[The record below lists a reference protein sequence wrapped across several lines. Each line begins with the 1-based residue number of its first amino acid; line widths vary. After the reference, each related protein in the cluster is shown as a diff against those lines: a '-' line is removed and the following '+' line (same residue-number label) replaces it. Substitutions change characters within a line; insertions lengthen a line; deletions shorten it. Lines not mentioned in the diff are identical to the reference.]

1 MTRRTLAALLSTALC
16 VSVGACDGL
25 ADLFGRLSVDTV
37 STREGAGFVG
47 PSLLRLDAGN
57 ARLAPACARS
67 PALGPRLAGQFGRD
81 VAGTGP
87 LSSFWAQVEARGRV
101 RSAVS
106 SIVMSGKNRARGNRV
121 IVKDVPSKDK
131 PSAGLSGIVQRVSH
145 QVLVL
150 NASYEPLSVVSAHRA
165 LALLFSEKASTVV
178 NKATWVS
185 AGGQS
190 FDVPSVVSL
199 RRYVKVTNR
208 MPPLN
213 RKTILMRDNGVCQY
227 CDAPA
232 DNIDHVIPRSKGG
245 ESLAA
250 YVLCATS
257 PILRLFD
264 CALFLHTPT
273 LSFSCFGTL
282 LTRHCPGGNSWEN
295 CVACCKHCNSKKGA
309 SYLKDMP
316 GMKLKRQPG
325 RPSKLSWVHAAVW
338 KVDKSWKPF
347 VGEVSWEDIEKKV
360 FHIVVCTITYLQAW
374 MLVSAHTNVPHARKG
389 QRQEQEGWQEEGQSW
404 QESQGQGC
412 WRGRG
417 ACTHS
422 ERRGASA

>member
-1 MTRRTLAALLSTALC
+1 MTRRTLAALLSIAMC

-25 ADLFGRLSVDTV
+25 ADLFGRLSVDAV
-37 STREGAGFVG
+37 SKREGAGFVG
-47 PSLLRLDAGN
+47 PALLRLDAGN
-57 ARLAPACARS
+57 AHLAPACARS
-67 PALGPRLAGQFGRD
+67 PALGPRLAGHFDRE
-81 VAGTGP
+81 VAGAGP
-87 LSSFWAQVEARGRV
+87 LSSFWAQVEARGRA

-106 SIVMSGKNRARGNRV
+106 SIVMSGQNRARVNRV

-131 PSAGLSGIVQRVSH
+131 PSAGQSGIVQRVSH

-213 RKTILMRDNGVCQY
+213 RKTILMRDLGVCQY
-227 CDAPA
+227 CDASA

-257 PILRLFD
+257 PILCRLYT
-264 CALFLHTPT
+264 CSLALFLHAPARFLLFWQSSHET
-273 LSFSCFGTL
+273 LSRRYHL
-282 LTRHCPGGNSWEN
+282 
-295 CVACCKHCNSKKGA
+295 
-309 SYLKDMP
+309 
-316 GMKLKRQPG
+316 
-325 RPSKLSWVHAAVW
+325 
-338 KVDKSWKPF
+338 
-347 VGEVSWEDIEKKV
+347 GELCGV
-360 FHIVVCTITYLQAW
+360 LQA
-374 MLVSAHTNVPHARKG
+374 LQQQKGRLLPQGHARHEAQATTRPAVEAQLG
-389 QRQEQEGWQEEGQSW
+389 SRGGVEG
-404 QESQGQGC
+404 
-412 WRGRG
+412 
-417 ACTHS
+417 
-422 ERRGASA
+422 

>member
-245 ESLAA
+245 
-250 YVLCATS
+250 
-257 PILRLFD
+257 
-264 CALFLHTPT
+264 
-273 LSFSCFGTL
+273 
-282 LTRHCPGGNSWEN
+282 GNSWEN

-360 FHIVVCTITYLQAW
+360 NGKNKKVGKKKGKAGKKAKAKAAGAAVAP
-374 MLVSAHTNVPHARKG
+374 AHTANAVAPAPETNAELLG
-389 QRQEQEGWQEEGQSW
+389 PE
-404 QESQGQGC
+404 
-412 WRGRG
+412 
-417 ACTHS
+417 ANDIIAAYTDV
-422 ERRGASA
+422 

>member
-1 MTRRTLAALLSTALC
+1 MELLEGVVVWPVSTGLKRALDTLARGCGVGARPRVQTGSVTRDVMTRRTLAALLSTALC

-257 PILRLFD
+257 PILGLFD
-264 CALFLHTPT
+264 CASALLLSFCTHPLSLFLA
-273 LSFSCFGTL
+273 LALFSQDIVQAAT
-282 LTRHCPGGNSWEN
+282 
-295 CVACCKHCNSKKGA
+295 
-309 SYLKDMP
+309 
-316 GMKLKRQPG
+316 PG
-325 RPSKLSWVHAAVW
+325 RIVWRAASTATA
-338 KVDKSWKPF
+338 KRAPPTSRTCP
-347 VGEVSWEDIEKKV
+347 
-360 FHIVVCTITYLQAW
+360 A
-374 MLVSAHTNVPHARKG
+374 
-389 QRQEQEGWQEEGQSW
+389 
-404 QESQGQGC
+404 
-412 WRGRG
+412 
-417 ACTHS
+417 
-422 ERRGASA
+422 